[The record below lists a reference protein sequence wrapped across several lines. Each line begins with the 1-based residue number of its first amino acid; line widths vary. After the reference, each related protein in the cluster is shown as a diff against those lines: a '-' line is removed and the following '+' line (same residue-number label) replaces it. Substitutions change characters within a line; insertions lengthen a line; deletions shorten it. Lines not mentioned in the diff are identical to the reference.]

1 MTGIRAGRR
10 WRAFV
15 RSMAVRLG
23 VAAVAITA
31 GLATATP
38 AQAAIYP
45 IADPDPFYAAPGD
58 IANFKPGD
66 VVRSRQIPQVLF
78 PGSSA
83 WQLVYRST
91 NSAGDPIAA
100 VTTVLVPP
108 GGGHNQPLVSY
119 QPFINA
125 LGLQCAPSHGLFT
138 GEVKES
144 VALNLLLARGWA
156 VTVPDYLGPDS
167 AYGAAR
173 MGGRL
178 VLDSAR
184 AIKRFKQIG
193 LADSPL
199 ALAGYSGGGMVTG
212 FAAAL
217 APDYAPELPI
227 VGTALGG
234 VPENIGKLAL
244 DVSGNPNPLFG
255 LGFAGAIGLEREYPK
270 DMSLDK
276 WLNPAGLALRDRM
289 SNACTEQII
298 ADAANK
304 KFTDFFNGTPDDV
317 NATQVHILH
326 ANSLETFDGIPRTPI
341 YQWHGT
347 NDVVSPQLV
356 REVVARYCHAG
367 TPIQLDM
374 LPGAD
379 HGTGMLNAPRA
390 IDYLA
395 DRFAGRPAPSNC

>member
-1 MTGIRAGRR
+1 MT
-10 WRAFV
+10 
-15 RSMAVRLG
+15 VRLA
-23 VAAVAITA
+23 VTAAAITA
-31 GLATATP
+31 ALATASP
-38 AQAAIYP
+38 AQATAIYP
-45 IADPDPFYAAPGD
+45 IADPDPFYAAPAD
-58 IANFKPGD
+58 IGNFRPGD
-66 VVRSRQIPQVLF
+66 VVRSRQIPAVQF
-78 PGSSA
+78 PGSTV
-83 WQLVYRST
+83 WQLLYRST
-91 NSAGDPIAA
+91 DSGGDPIAA
-100 VTTVLVPP
+100 MTTVILPL

-167 AYGAAR
+167 AYGAAK

-178 VLDSAR
+178 VLDSTR

-193 LADSPL
+193 LADSPV

-227 VGTALGG
+227 VGVAMGG
-234 VPENIGKLAL
+234 VVENIGKLAL
-244 DVSGNPNPLFG
+244 DTYGAPNPLFG
-255 LGFAGAIGLEREYPK
+255 LGFAGAVGLEREYPK
-270 DMSLDK
+270 DMALDK
-276 WLNPAGLALRDRM
+276 WLNPAGLALRNQM
-289 SNACTEQII
+289 SNACTEEII

-304 KFTDFFNGTPDDV
+304 KFTDYFNGSADDV
-317 NATQVHILH
+317 NATQVHIIH
-326 ANSLETFDGIPRTPI
+326 ANSLETFDGVPRAPI

-347 NDVVSPQLV
+347 SDVVSPQLV
-356 REVVARYCHAG
+356 REVAGRYCHAG
-367 TPIQLDM
+367 TPVQLDM